1 MTSYPGPDC
10 DVTCRIFS
18 GQVNSLKIN
27 IAAPHIR
34 ANQLHAELV
43 AHVHA
48 LKTAR
53 QYSFNRR
60 MQKTDPRAFH
70 RCAGDDSIEL
80 LSKSWLCSALIS
92 MAALRITGR
101 AARQLW
107 PLNSNF
113 YIAHPPPSSGIGS
126 ITTRLSIL
134 PIRAANSRQRWKAT
148 SRPGETNVPRWAGG
162 RPWGS
167 APELSPISARK
178 RQVCHP
184 LLPMDRHGCPAD
196 PQDERRSP
204 GPWRR
209 LP

>member
-1 MTSYPGPDC
+1 MTSYPGRDC
-10 DVTCRIFS
+10 GVTCRIFS
-18 GQVNSLKIN
+18 GQVNSLKVN
-27 IAAPHIR
+27 IAALHIR
-34 ANQLHAELV
+34 VDQLHAELV
-43 AHVHA
+43 ADVHA

-53 QYSFNRR
+53 QSSFNGR
-60 MQKTDPRAFH
+60 MQKTDPRAFR
-70 RCAGDDSIEL
+70 RCAGDNGVEL
-80 LSKSWLCSALIS
+80 LSKSWLCSALVS

-101 AARQLW
+101 AAGQLW

-113 YIAHPPPSSGIGS
+113 YVAHPPPSSGIGS

-134 PIRAANSRQRWKAT
+134 PIRAANSRRRWKAT
-148 SRPGETNVPRWAGG
+148 SRPGEANGPRWAGG
-162 RPWGS
+162 WPWGS
-167 APELSPISARK
+167 APELSPIGARK
-178 RQVCHP
+178 RQVRHP